1 MPLDHQTSHTSAEAR
16 HETSRYPW
24 FQKLTALVFIV
35 FCFELGVFLLVFP
48 WLEYWDRNFFSAI
61 TPEWR
66 RYWEN
71 GYVRGA
77 VSGVGALNLYIAVLE
92 IFRLR
97 RFSSP

>member
-1 MPLDHQTSHTSAEAR
+1 MPLERQATSAEAPR
-16 HETSRYPW
+16 ETSRYRW
-24 FQKLTALVFIV
+24 YHKVSALVFIV

-48 WLEYWDRNFFSAI
+48 WLEYWDQNFFSAMI
-61 TPEWR
+61 PEWHS
-66 RYWEN
+66 YWEN

-97 RFSSP
+97 RFSST